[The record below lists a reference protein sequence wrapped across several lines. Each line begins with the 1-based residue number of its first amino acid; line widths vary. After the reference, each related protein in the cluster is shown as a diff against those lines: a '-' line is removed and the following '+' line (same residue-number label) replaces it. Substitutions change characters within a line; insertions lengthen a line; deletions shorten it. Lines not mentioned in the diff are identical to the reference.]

1 MPLSDSV
8 PDPLLALTP
17 APVPK
22 QLLIQEPA
30 QESAQEPGQVSGN
43 SALIAAQSE
52 STAQAESMVVPD
64 STEPNLASDP
74 TPDPA
79 PDLESPVKDLP
90 SELAT
95 FPAPRR
101 LTHDERH
108 KYLVTYDVREPKRLT
123 RLHKRLK
130 DWGTPVQ
137 FSVFEAILSGP
148 ETERMWDM
156 VRKTIDETSDWVA
169 LYRLSRP
176 FDEAVRHVGSYDPN
190 LPANDL
196 VIFI

>member
-1 MPLSDSV
+1 MHLSDSV
-8 PDPLLALTP
+8 PDRLSALTP
-17 APVPK
+17 APDPE
-22 QLLIQEPA
+22 LLLTQEPA
-30 QESAQEPGQVSGN
+30 QEAAQESDTSPLIE
-43 SALIAAQSE
+43 ALSD
-52 STAQAESMVVPD
+52 STAQARSIVVPD
-64 STEPNLASDP
+64 ATHPNS

-79 PDLESPVKDLP
+79 PDLESRVKDLP

-123 RLHKRLK
+123 RLHRRLK

-156 VRKTIDETSDWVA
+156 VRHTIDETSDWVA

-176 FDEAVRHVGSYDPN
+176 FDEAVRHIGSYDPN

>member
-17 APVPK
+17 APVSEP
-22 QLLIQEPA
+22 LLIQE
-30 QESAQEPGQVSGN
+30 SAQDPVKESGN
-43 SALIAAQSE
+43 SPVIALQSE
-52 STAQAESMVVPD
+52 STTLAESTNIP
-64 STEPNLASDP
+64 EA
-74 TPDPA
+74 TPANPVADTA
-79 PDLESPVKDLP
+79 PDLESPAKDLP

-108 KYLVTYDVREPKRLT
+108 KYLVTYDVRESKRLT

-156 VRKTIDETSDWVA
+156 VRRTIDETSDWVA

-176 FDEAVRHVGSYDPN
+176 FDEAVRHIGSYDPN